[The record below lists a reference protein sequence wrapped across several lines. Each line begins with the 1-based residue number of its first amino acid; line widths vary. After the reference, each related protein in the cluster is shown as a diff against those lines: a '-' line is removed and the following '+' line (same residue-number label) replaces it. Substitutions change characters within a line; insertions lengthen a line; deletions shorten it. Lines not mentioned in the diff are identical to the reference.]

1 MTAGERK
8 AAANKRRR
16 AFHISAMSTAAT
28 LSAGVF
34 AALAFVGL
42 IGPAQWATS
51 RQETVLG
58 KVFTGWL
65 TTVNMPAAG
74 WGSDTVFV
82 SSYTGDTAHL
92 TTGEMAPVAD
102 LNLTTPLSTTAE
114 HAISMNTLTALLFA
128 AALLLVAVAMWPS
141 YVTDPAQLE
150 TGLTGAFKWP
160 TPTTSEKQRQKARE
174 RHEQRLEEFT
184 AARTEA
190 DDLDAETQTDETQNT
205 EQEPSEGVEFLET
218 RLSEGGTND

>member
-1 MTAGERK
+1 MTIGERK

-16 AFHISAMSTAAT
+16 AFHISTMSTAAT

-42 IGPAQWATS
+42 IGPSQWAIS
-51 RQETVLG
+51 RQEATLG

-65 TTVNMPAAG
+65 ATVNMPAAG
-74 WGSDTVFV
+74 WGSETVFV

-102 LNLTTPLSTTAE
+102 LNLTVPLSTTAE
-114 HAISMNTLTALLFA
+114 HAVFMNTLTAALLA

-141 YVTDPAQLE
+141 YVTDPVQLE
-150 TGLTGAFKWP
+150 TSLAGAFEWP
-160 TPTTSEKQRQKARE
+160 TPTTSEKQRQKARK
-174 RHEQRLEEFT
+174 RRQQRLEEF
-184 AARTEA
+184 AAAQAEA
-190 DDLDAETQTDETQNT
+190 DDLDAETQTDTTQKQ
-205 EQEPSEGVEFLET
+205 EQEPSAGVEFLET
-218 RLSEGGTND
+218 RLSKRATND

>member
-1 MTAGERK
+1 MTLGERK

-42 IGPAQWATS
+42 IGPSQWAIS
-51 RQETVLG
+51 RQETTLG

-65 TTVNMPAAG
+65 ATVNMPAAG
-74 WGSDTVFV
+74 WGSETVSV

-92 TTGEMAPVAD
+92 TTGEMAPVSD
-102 LNLTTPLSTTAE
+102 LTLTAPLSATAE
-114 HAISMNTLTALLFA
+114 HAVFMNTLTA
-128 AALLLVAVAMWPS
+128 ALLAAFLILVAVAMWPS

-150 TGLTGAFKWP
+150 TSLEGVFEWP

-174 RHEQRLEEFT
+174 RRQRRLEEFT
-184 AARTEA
+184 AARAEA
-190 DDLDAETQTDETQNT
+190 DDLDAETNADTTQNHA
-205 EQEPSEGVEFLET
+205 QEHPAGVEFLAA
-218 RLSEGGTND
+218 RLSKRATND

>member
-1 MTAGERK
+1 MTIGERK

-16 AFHISAMSTAAT
+16 AFHISTMSALTA
-28 LSAGVF
+28 LCVGVF

-42 IGPAQWATS
+42 IGPSQWAIS
-51 RQETVLG
+51 RQEATLG

-65 TTVNMPAAG
+65 TTINMPAAG
-74 WGSDTVFV
+74 WGSDTVFI

-102 LNLTTPLSTTAE
+102 LNLTAPLSTTAE
-114 HAISMNTLTALLFA
+114 HAVSMNTLTAALLA
-128 AALLLVAVAMWPS
+128 ALLLLVAVAMWPS

-150 TGLTGAFKWP
+150 TSLTGAFEWP

-174 RHEQRLEEFT
+174 RRQQRLEEFAT
-184 AARTEA
+184 VRAEA
-190 DDLDAETQTDETQNT
+190 DDLDAEHQTDTTQNDA
-205 EQEPSEGVEFLET
+205 QEHPEGVEFLAARLMEGT
-218 RLSEGGTND
+218 RHE

>member
-1 MTAGERK
+1 MTLGERK

-16 AFHISAMSTAAT
+16 AFHIYAMSTAAT

-42 IGPAQWATS
+42 IGSAQWATS
-51 RQETVLG
+51 RQEAVLG

-65 TTVNMPAAG
+65 TTVNMPVAG
-74 WGSDTVFV
+74 WGSETVFV

-102 LNLTTPLSTTAE
+102 LNLTVPLATTAE
-114 HAISMNTLTALLFA
+114 HAVFMNTLTAALLA

-141 YVTDPAQLE
+141 YVTDPVQLE
-150 TGLTGAFKWP
+150 TSLAGAFEWP
-160 TPTTSEKQRQKARE
+160 TSTTSEKQRQKARE
-174 RHEQRLEEFT
+174 RRQQRAEEFT
-184 AARTEA
+184 AAREEA
-190 DDLDAETQTDETQNT
+190 DDLDAETNADTTQNHA
-205 EQEPSEGVEFLET
+205 QEHSAGVELLAA
-218 RLSEGGTND
+218 RLSKRATND

>member
-1 MTAGERK
+1 MTIGERK

-16 AFHISAMSTAAT
+16 AFHIYAMSS
-28 LSAGVF
+28 LSALCAGVF

-51 RQETVLG
+51 RQETILG

-65 TTVNMPAAG
+65 TTVNMPAAR
-74 WGSDTVFV
+74 WGSETVFI

-114 HAISMNTLTALLFA
+114 HAVSMNTLTAALLA

-150 TGLTGAFKWP
+150 TSLTGAFEWP

-174 RHEQRLEEFT
+174 RRQQRLEDF
-184 AARTEA
+184 AAAQAEA
-190 DDLDAETQTDETQNT
+190 DDLDMETQADETQKQ

-218 RLSEGGTND
+218 RLSEGDTND

>member
-1 MTAGERK
+1 MTIGERK

-16 AFHISAMSTAAT
+16 AFHIYAMSIAAA

-102 LNLTTPLSTTAE
+102 LNLTVPLSTTAE
-114 HAISMNTLTALLFA
+114 HAVSMNTLAAGLLA
-128 AALLLVAVAMWPS
+128 AFLILVAVAMWPS

-150 TGLTGAFKWP
+150 TGLTGAFEWP

-174 RHEQRLEEFT
+174 RHEQRREEFT
-184 AARTEA
+184 AARAEA
-190 DDLDAETQTDETQNT
+190 DDLNAETNADTTQNSA
-205 EQEPSEGVEFLET
+205 QEPSAGVEFLAARLMEGT
-218 RLSEGGTND
+218 RHE

>member
-1 MTAGERK
+1 MTIGERK

-16 AFHISAMSTAAT
+16 AFHIYAMSIAAA

-51 RQETVLG
+51 RQETILG

-74 WGSDTVFV
+74 WGSDTVFI

-114 HAISMNTLTALLFA
+114 HAVSMNTLTAGLLA

-141 YVTDPAQLE
+141 YVTDPTQLE
-150 TGLTGAFKWP
+150 TNLTGVFEWP

-174 RHEQRLEEFT
+174 RRQQRLEEFT
-184 AARTEA
+184 AARAEA
-190 DDLDAETQTDETQNT
+190 DSLDAETNADTTQNNT
-205 EQEPSEGVEFLET
+205 QEHPAGVEFLAA
-218 RLSEGGTND
+218 RLSKRAAND

>member
-1 MTAGERK
+1 MTLGERK

-16 AFHISAMSTAAT
+16 AFHIYAMSTAAT

-65 TTVNMPAAG
+65 TTVNMPAAE

-102 LNLTTPLSTTAE
+102 LNLTVPLSTTAE
-114 HAISMNTLTALLFA
+114 HAVFMNTLTTGLLAAL
-128 AALLLVAVAMWPS
+128 LLLVAVAMWPS

-150 TGLTGAFKWP
+150 TSLAGAFEWP

-174 RHEQRLEEFT
+174 RRQQRLEEF
-184 AARTEA
+184 AAAHTEA
-190 DDLDAETQTDETQNT
+190 DALDTETNADTTQNNT
-205 EQEPSEGVEFLET
+205 QEHPAGTEFLAARLMEGT
-218 RLSEGGTND
+218 RHE